1 MEILKIISVA
11 LITACLCLYLRNIN
25 SDFFTVTLLCGGTV
39 VLLMTVNYI
48 SVALG
53 LFASFFEKTGIDSEL
68 FSTVIKVTLV
78 AYLIEFTCGIIDD
91 MGIKSLSEK
100 VSFAGKIILVCM
112 SMPVFSS
119 LFDIIINFLN

>member
-1 MEILKIISVA
+1 M
-11 LITACLCLYLRNIN
+11 
-25 SDFFTVTLLCGGTV
+25 LL
-39 VLLMTVNYI
+39 
-48 SVALG
+48 
-53 LFASFFEKTGIDSEL
+53 FFEKTGIDSEL